1 MNQYFPD
8 FHICNICTDCCDLAI
23 GEVCRKQEKFSPSI
37 IFFKISQP
45 LMSFR
50 SVPFTVISLLHF
62 FPIFCSSQPNT
73 LGDDFPITVLDLWN
87 LFKAMD
93 YPRASF
99 QVWMLLKSCQLS
111 EVHIRYAALCSVYP
125 GSLSVPLIICTQVC
139 SHK

>member
-1 MNQYFPD
+1 MQE
-8 FHICNICTDCCDLAI
+8 I
-23 GEVCRKQEKFSPSI
+23 GEVFSKHYLL
-37 IFFKISQP
+37 KISQP

-93 YPRASF
+93 YPRDSF
-99 QVWMLLKSCQLS
+99 QV
-111 EVHIRYAALCSVYP
+111 
-125 GSLSVPLIICTQVC
+125 
-139 SHK
+139 